1 MKIPHQLRYFCLS
14 LVGATMSK
22 FAKCQTQANCQ
33 ECHADLSHFVIKRV
47 KRSNLTK
54 EFCRLNP
61 YVPNRKLKPPQMRRF
76 EFSGRDCFI
85 NGILHP
91 LQIPDTHEISG
102 NSSQKPPFPATKTP
116 FPIKLTGNNLI
127 KTRNNPTTSR
137 KHNDKILQNQ
147 CTLLE
152 LPTKEPYVYA

>member
-1 MKIPHQLRYFCLS
+1 
-14 LVGATMSK
+14 
-22 FAKCQTQANCQ
+22 
-33 ECHADLSHFVIKRV
+33 
-47 KRSNLTK
+47 
-54 EFCRLNP
+54 
-61 YVPNRKLKPPQMRRF
+61 MRRF
-76 EFSGRDCFI
+76 EFSGRGCFI

-102 NSSQKPPFPATKTP
+102 NSSQKTP